1 MAEGPIIALLNCVM
15 NKILL
20 SIAALL
26 SCVCVYA
33 RDYSI
38 KIDTTSVPAAAQ
50 EVLVQRFTQ
59 MLEAGGHSVV
69 EEGTPVNVSFEI
81 LDRMETPGSMSQ
93 VALNIVVKAVCEGV
107 KAEFPITGVGED
119 EADAWLR
126 AVKRLL
132 PRSKEAQKF
141 VQELK

>member
-1 MAEGPIIALLNCVM
+1 MRGLINLDLSM
-15 NKILL
+15 NKVLL
-20 SIAALL
+20 FFAALFT
-26 SCVCVYA
+26 CVGVYA
-33 RDYSI
+33 HDY
-38 KIDTTSVPAAAQ
+38 K
-50 EVLVQRFTQ
+50 LVIPEEIPSEARTLLTQRFTQ
-59 MLEAGGHSVV
+59 MLQGGGHAVV